1 MAEPSTSSSS
11 GALTSAN
18 FEQVTAQLQSSVL
31 KATRTSAGL
40 PLDIVFHRSIDPA
53 FANDVDKVTSRVLGL
68 TNKLL
73 GLAGTVNVGAG
84 KGKKRLESEDDVL
97 DRFQSIVVDVV
108 DQMFERTD
116 TCLDEFLGRIKAPAI
131 AVNPIETSKKTLKPT
146 VKGGFLEP
154 GLQHASTLRKPQL
167 NFKKKPE
174 NNDSPWIPGLKHKF
188 NAKVPLGSAL
198 VDVGE
203 DENKLMTSHPYYYEI
218 THFSPTASF
227 YTSVSPIP
235 AKEMEET
242 PFTWVNTPIALQE
255 LVSKLKMAKEIAV
268 DLEHHSYRSYA
279 GFLCLMQISTRAED
293 FVVDLL
299 ADGVREE
306 MAGLGEVFS
315 DPGIVK
321 VFHGAES
328 DITWLQQDFDLYIVN
343 LFDTFHA
350 SKLLDFPRHGLANL
364 LEMYCDFIP
373 DKRYQL
379 ADWRIRP
386 LPEEML
392 QYARSDT
399 HFLLYIYDNLR
410 NALLDRG
417 TSTRSRSGSSTP
429 TPSHSPSPPPQI
441 PFPSIPLPNLKN
453 PLDRTHRLINLVL
466 ARSAETSLRVYQKDI
481 YDHERGAGTGGWDT
495 LARKWNK
502 PWMTAGEE
510 GVVGIQRMQREVYKA
525 VHWWR
530 ERVAREEDESTRFV
544 LPTHFLFQLG
554 EQPPADMPAL
564 LQIFRTNVPPVL
576 KRRAK
581 ELLDAIQ
588 DAVKR
593 SLEETNKGVD
603 GMKEDEELESKQ
615 EGTNGDSDAVMEE
628 EEAPKEVSK
637 STQLW
642 RRVGPSSLAAT
653 SSSLLGKKSTTQ
665 PVASSNSPFAASTSS
680 LFGKVTTRLSG
691 SSGGNAKVV
700 DPKFQELVA
709 RISSTFV
716 IAPSAP
722 KVVSTTT
729 TSMDVKEEA
738 TMQLDPALG
747 MQVEVPFVP
756 SAQRKVTKVEETD
769 TIVVVGQARQK
780 KRKREDKSKAQSD
793 EEEVEQPAFDFSSVP
808 NLLDDNPNAEGDQG
822 RKKRQR
828 KAGTKGVK
836 GGQFYGDF
844 PAPPRAYNEV
854 KSGNQSHTFRK

>member
-18 FEQVTAQLQSSVL
+18 FEQVMAQLQSSVL

-40 PLDIVFHRSIDPA
+40 PLDIVFHRSIDSA
-53 FANDVDKVTSRVLGL
+53 FANDVDKATSRVLGL

-73 GLAGTVNVGAG
+73 GLAGTVNAGAG

-131 AVNPIETSKKTLKPT
+131 AVKPIETSKKTLKPT
-146 VKGGFLEP
+146 AKGAQ
-154 GLQHASTLRKPQL
+154 LQ
-167 NFKKKPE
+167 KKPE

-188 NAKVPLGSAL
+188 NAKVPLGCAL

-203 DENKLMTSHPYYYEI
+203 DENKLTTSHPYYYEI
-218 THFSPTASF
+218 THFAPTASF
-227 YTSVSPIP
+227 YASVSPVP
-235 AKEMEET
+235 PKRWKKRRL
-242 PFTWVNTPIALQE
+242 P
-255 LVSKLKMAKEIAV
+255 
-268 DLEHHSYRSYA
+268 
-279 GFLCLMQISTRAED
+279 GAED

-429 TPSHSPSPPPQI
+429 TSSHSPSPPPQI

-466 ARSAETSLRVYQKDI
+466 ARSAETSLRVYQKDV

-564 LQIFRTNVPPVL
+564 LQIFKTNVLPVL

-581 ELLDAIQ
+581 ELLDAIR

-603 GMKEDEELESKQ
+603 GMKEDEELENKQ
-615 EGTNGDSDAVMEE
+615 EGTDGDSDAVMEE

-780 KRKREDKSKAQSD
+780 KRKRVKEKEASSTPADGDGEETGASSPLKKEDKSKAQSD
-793 EEEVEQPAFDFSSVP
+793 EEEVEQPAFDFSSAP